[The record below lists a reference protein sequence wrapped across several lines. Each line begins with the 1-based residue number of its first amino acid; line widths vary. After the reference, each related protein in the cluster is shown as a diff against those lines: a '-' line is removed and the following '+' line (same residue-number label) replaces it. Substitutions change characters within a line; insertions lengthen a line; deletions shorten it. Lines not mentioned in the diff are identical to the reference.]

1 MLFDVWYVTG
11 LILLIFPISNHLQDC
26 RGLLCLV
33 PRVVAYI
40 YDRVDCIKNFLNK
53 NVCESCSFW
62 PFTDIIPLLTSFTE
76 VEQEAVMQENAML
89 QVNNVWLSLENI
101 CDSCSHE
108 WLDGCCGKCEQPGC
122 GQCIRFLHVG
132 KTQLSSCLS
141 LWVQGVI
148 SQSKHTWSIAWQI
161 WGTRPP
167 AMDKLTSQTEILL
180 ASHFTLW
187 KLGKPKS

>member
-26 RGLLCLV
+26 SGLLCLV

-89 QVNNVWLSLENI
+89 QVNNVWLSVENTLG
-101 CDSCSHE
+101 SCSGSMVVVVNVSSLAVVN
-108 WLDGCCGKCEQPGC
+108 WQDTTFIVPLSMSPGSHLTVKAYMKHFVTDL
-122 GQCIRFLHVG
+122 GH
-132 KTQLSSCLS
+132 KTLP
-141 LWVQGVI
+141 W
-148 SQSKHTWSIAWQI
+148 
-161 WGTRPP
+161 
-167 AMDKLTSQTEILL
+167 TS
-180 ASHFTLW
+180 
-187 KLGKPKS
+187 